1 MKKRPGTRN
10 HEQFYYTISQW
21 VEGRALALIATLLVL
36 AVIYQLLLLV
46 PDLKKVMTTIDRLEG
61 TPIHMQNINK
71 DRVG

>member
-1 MKKRPGTRN
+1 MKKRPGTRK
-10 HEQFYYTISQW
+10 HEQFYYTISQR

-61 TPIHMQNINK
+61 TPIHMQNIYK